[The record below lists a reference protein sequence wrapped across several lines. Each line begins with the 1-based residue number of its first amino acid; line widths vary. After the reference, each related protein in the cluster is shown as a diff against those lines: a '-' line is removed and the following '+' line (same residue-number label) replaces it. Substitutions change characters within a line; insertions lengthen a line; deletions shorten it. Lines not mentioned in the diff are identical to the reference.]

1 MTLKAFIAYVKR
13 NKLKFIDYCEILI
26 DDRGHIF
33 IVNPSHQKSLV
44 RLASIKSKM
53 TQDEI
58 CKEIPIECDPGS
70 YLADKYNII
79 MVWYNRLCVPLNVND
94 VQIEALRELRKHGII
109 SNVATINCCREYH
122 VQKWRD
128 RVFSI

>member
-1 MTLKAFIAYVKR
+1 MTVKAFIGYVKR
-13 NKLKFIDYCEILI
+13 HRSKFIDYCEILI

-33 IVNPSHQKSLV
+33 LVNPSHQKSLV

-53 TQDEI
+53 SQDEI
-58 CKEIPIECDPGS
+58 YKKIPIECDPGS

-79 MVWYNRLCVPLNVND
+79 MVWYNCLQIPLNVND
-94 VQIEALRELRKHGII
+94 IQIETLRELRKQGII